1 MYVKVFASMFG
12 STVNDEP
19 LHVRWTWVGLLTIPQ
34 DEDGIVDMTPMA
46 IARYVNLPLDQVES
60 AIVALSRPDPLSR
73 SEAEGGRRLIPI
85 RDSYGWKIV
94 NFRHYREL
102 QRAADRR
109 EYQRNLMRKRRAS
122 DADSVSDRLAPV
134 SKRKQTLGRL
144 ADTEAVAVAEERI
157 LGRSRGELFD
167 ERWMKYPKKDGKKES
182 RRHFLATVQTE
193 DDLVRFDAALDHY
206 LAKIE
211 FEKIAPKFIKNGST
225 FFNNWEDF
233 TDWQPTATVRR
244 FVA

>member
-34 DEDGIVDMTPMA
+34 DEDGIVDMTTMA
-46 IARYVNLPLDQVES
+46 IARYVNLPLVQVED
-60 AIVALSRPDPLSR
+60 AIAALSRPDPLSR

-94 NFRHYREL
+94 NFRYYRNL

-109 EYQRNLMRKRRAS
+109 EYQRDLMRRRRGAS
-122 DADSVSDRLAPV
+122 QSVSDRLAPV
-134 SKRKQTLGRL
+134 SRRKQTLGRL
-144 ADTEAVAVAEERI
+144 ADTEAIAIETILGQSREDLFEER
-157 LGRSRGELFD
+157 
-167 ERWMKYPKKDGKKES
+167 WQKYPKKDGKKEA
-182 RRHFLATVQTE
+182 RRHFLASIHDEAT
-193 DDLVRFDAALDHY
+193 LALFDVALDNY
-206 LAKIE
+206 ISKLRAE
-211 FEKIAPKFIKNGST
+211 QTAPKFIKNGST
-225 FFNNWEDF
+225 FFGNWQDYAE
-233 TDWQPTATVRR
+233 WQPAPAAARR